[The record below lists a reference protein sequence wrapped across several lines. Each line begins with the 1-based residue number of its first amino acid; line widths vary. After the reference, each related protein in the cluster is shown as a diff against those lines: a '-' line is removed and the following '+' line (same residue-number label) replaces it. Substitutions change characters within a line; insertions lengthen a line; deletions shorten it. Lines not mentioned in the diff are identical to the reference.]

1 MKKKLL
7 IIVPVISVILVL
19 VVVVIGLKGC
29 SDSSEETQKPNS
41 EPVEEG
47 VTDWASDDA
56 VNWDDAMEDDEEHD
70 VVDDDSAD
78 VSNKDNVKSDKDVT
92 DNNATD
98 NNATDDN
105 STDDS
110 SSESNPTS
118 GSKPSDDKVTDTKK
132 QYTITYIVN
141 NKNATMETTTQTVTY
156 GEAFTLF
163 TPKTVAGDDFR
174 FVKWIITGTT
184 TEFKS
189 GIYAVEGDITLTAV
203 WEDTYSKNY

>member
-7 IIVPVISVILVL
+7 IIVPVILVILVL
-19 VVVVIGLKGC
+19 VVIGIGLKGC

-47 VTDWASDDA
+47 VTDWEGDDI
-56 VNWDDAMEDDEEHD
+56 VSWDDATEDDEEHD

-78 VSNKDNVKSDKDVT
+78 VSDKDNVKSDTDVT
-92 DNNATD
+92 DNNP
-98 NNATDDN
+98 TDDN
-105 STDDS
+105 YTDDS

-132 QYTITYIVN
+132 QYTITYILN
-141 NKNATMETTTQTVTY
+141 NENATIETTTQTVTY
-156 GEAFTLF
+156 GETFTLA
-163 TPKTVAGDDFR
+163 TPEIVAGDDFR

-189 GIYAVEGDITLTAV
+189 GIYTIEGDVSLTAV